1 MAREDGVRGTRIAFR
16 FGYCIWQEYRKSD
29 RQARARRVG
38 VPYSN
43 KTGVR
48 EDAGLTELELR
59 TYGELWV
66 LRDHGQGTWRARHT
80 INVDWSSIR
89 ASKPLLP
96 QNQQIIRI
104 QC

>member
-1 MAREDGVRGTRIAFR
+1 M
-16 FGYCIWQEYRKSD
+16 
-29 RQARARRVG
+29 G

-96 QNQQIIRI
+96 QNHKLSGSSVDGLLLLRVKEDTSSLN
-104 QC
+104 